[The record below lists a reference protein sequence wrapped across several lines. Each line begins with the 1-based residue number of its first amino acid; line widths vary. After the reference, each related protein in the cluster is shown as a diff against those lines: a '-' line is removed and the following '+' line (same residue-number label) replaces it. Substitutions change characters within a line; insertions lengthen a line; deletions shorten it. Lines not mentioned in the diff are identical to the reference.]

1 MTTAHREPGAIPVE
15 PWAGG
20 RRLMLRAVAV
30 AVVGLALTV
39 IGGFLDPRRALYA
52 YLVAFVYWVGIAI
65 GALILLGSFHASSAR
80 WPVVV
85 RRFVETVP
93 ATLPLFVVLFIP
105 ILLGMKHV
113 FVWADPPPGLDR
125 VMEEAI
131 HHKQPYLNA
140 RFFLAR
146 AVLYFVSWIV
156 VAHLLRAW
164 SLRQDIAGG
173 TTLTRWQRRLGSG
186 SLPFLAL
193 TMTFAAFDWM
203 MSLDP
208 RFFSTIFGVYWFS
221 GSFIGAFAVTI
232 IAGTLTR
239 ADPRGFGHLMSAE
252 HFHSLGKFLLA
263 FVAFWAYMAFSQFM
277 LIWIANIPEEV
288 PWYIVRIRGGW
299 LWVFAFLVVFHF
311 VVPFFLLL
319 SRDLKRN
326 PVTLSWIG
334 AWMLFAHWVDVY
346 WLVMPTLSPAGPRPS
361 LWDLTAFV
369 GVGAAAVAYGIFR
382 MRGTL
387 TVPVKDPYLDDSLRY
402 LPQ

>member
-1 MTTAHREPGAIPVE
+1 MTTVHREPGVVPRE
-15 PWAGG
+15 PWEGG
-20 RRLMLRAVAV
+20 RRFMSRAAATAVA
-30 AVVGLALTV
+30 GLALTAV
-39 IGGFLDPRRALYA
+39 GGVYDPRRALYA
-52 YLVAFVYWVGIAI
+52 YLVAFVYWIGIAI
-65 GALILLGSFHASSAR
+65 GALILLGSFHASNAR

-85 RRFVETVP
+85 RRFVETAA

-113 FVWADPPPGLDR
+113 FVWANPPPGLDR

-131 HHKQPYLNA
+131 HHKHPYLNA
-140 RFFLAR
+140 RFFFAR
-146 AVLYFVSWIV
+146 AVLYFVFWIV

-164 SLRQDIAGG
+164 SLRQDVAGG

-193 TMTFAAFDWM
+193 TMTFASFDWM

-208 RFFSTIFGVYWFS
+208 RFFSTIFGPYWFA
-221 GSFIGAFAVTI
+221 GSFVGTFAVTI
-232 IAGTLTR
+232 IAGALTR
-239 ADPRGFGHLMSAE
+239 EDPGGFGHLMSAE
-252 HFHSLGKFLLA
+252 HFHALGKFLLA

-288 PWYIVRIRGGW
+288 PWYVARIHGGW
-299 LWVFAFLVVFHF
+299 AWVFWFLIVFHF

-326 PVTLSWIG
+326 PVTLSWIS

-346 WLVMPTLSPAGPRPS
+346 WLIMPTLSPGGPRPT

-369 GVGAAAVAYGIFR
+369 GVGAAAVAYGTFR

-387 TVPVKDPYLDDSLRY
+387 TVPVRDPYLEDSLRY